1 MNEEVLYKSSRQNK
15 IEERQAL
22 QLDFLIEK
30 KNKEAEDRWNAA
42 QIQAAGFQS
51 VLDYAVEQF
60 NEHKEEL
67 EAEMVT
73 KTEEQISERQEQI
86 KVFLLSE
93 KDKYLESIGIQA
105 DL

>member
-1 MNEEVLYKSSRQNK
+1 MSEDVLYKSNRQKK

-22 QLDFLIEK
+22 QLDALIAK
-30 KNKEAEDRWNAA
+30 RNKEAEDRWTAA

-60 NEHKEEL
+60 NEHKDEL
-67 EAEMVT
+67 EQDMVT
-73 KTEEQISERQEQI
+73 KTEEMIEARQQEI
-86 KVFLLSE
+86 KDYLLSE

-105 DL
+105 D

>member
-1 MNEEVLYKSSRQNK
+1 MSEDTLYKSNRKKK

-22 QLDFLIEK
+22 QLDTLFEK
-30 KNKEAEDRWNAA
+30 RKQEAEERWTNV

-67 EAEMVT
+67 DAEMVT
-73 KTEEQISERQEQI
+73 KTEEMIRERQSEI
-86 KVFLLSE
+86 ENYLMTE

-105 DL
+105 D

>member
-1 MNEEVLYKSSRQNK
+1 MTEEVLYKSSRQNK

-30 KNKEAEDRWNAA
+30 KTKEAEDRWNAA

-105 DL
+105 D

>member
-1 MNEEVLYKSSRQNK
+1 VSEEVLYKSNRQKK

-22 QLDFLIEK
+22 QLDTLFAK
-30 KNKEAEDRWNAA
+30 RKQEAEQRWTNA

-73 KTEEQISERQEQI
+73 KTEEMIEARQEEI
-86 KVFLLSE
+86 KNYLLSE

-105 DL
+105 D

>member
-93 KDKYLESIGIQA
+93 KDKYLESIVIQ
-105 DL
+105 DY

>member
-105 DL
+105 D

>member
-1 MNEEVLYKSSRQNK
+1 VSEDVLYKSNRQKK

-22 QLDFLIEK
+22 QLDALIAK
-30 KNKEAEDRWNAA
+30 RNKEAEDRWTAA

-73 KTEEQISERQEQI
+73 KTEEMIEARQQEI
-86 KVFLLSE
+86 KNYLLSE

-105 DL
+105 D

>member
-1 MNEEVLYKSSRQNK
+1 MNEKVLYKSSRQSK

-105 DL
+105 D

>member
-67 EAEMVT
+67 DTEMVT

-105 DL
+105 D

>member
-1 MNEEVLYKSSRQNK
+1 MSENVLYKSNRQKK

-22 QLDFLIEK
+22 QLDALIAK
-30 KNKEAEDRWNAA
+30 RNKEAEDRWTAA

-73 KTEEQISERQEQI
+73 KTEEMIEARQQEI
-86 KVFLLSE
+86 KNYLLSE

-105 DL
+105 D

>member
-1 MNEEVLYKSSRQNK
+1 VNEKVLYKSSRQSK

-105 DL
+105 D

>member
-1 MNEEVLYKSSRQNK
+1 VNEEVLYKSSRQNK

-105 DL
+105 D

>member
-1 MNEEVLYKSSRQNK
+1 VSEDVLYKSNRQKK

-22 QLDFLIEK
+22 QLDALIAK
-30 KNKEAEDRWNAA
+30 RNKEAEDRWTAA

-73 KTEEQISERQEQI
+73 KTEEMIEARQEEI
-86 KVFLLSE
+86 KNYLLSE

-105 DL
+105 D

>member
-1 MNEEVLYKSSRQNK
+1 VSENVLYKSNRQKK

-22 QLDFLIEK
+22 QLDALIAK
-30 KNKEAEDRWNAA
+30 RNKEAEDRWTAA

-73 KTEEQISERQEQI
+73 KTEEMIEARQQEI
-86 KVFLLSE
+86 KNYLLSE

-105 DL
+105 D

>member
-1 MNEEVLYKSSRQNK
+1 MSEETLYKSNRQKK

-22 QLDFLIEK
+22 QLDALIAK
-30 KNKEAEDRWNAA
+30 RNKEAEDRWTAA

-67 EAEMVT
+67 DKEMIT
-73 KTEEQISERQEQI
+73 KTEEQIAERQEQI
-86 KVFLLSE
+86 KTYLLTE

-105 DL
+105 D

>member
-1 MNEEVLYKSSRQNK
+1 MSEDVLYKSNRQKK

-22 QLDFLIEK
+22 QLDALIAK
-30 KNKEAEDRWNAA
+30 RNKEAEDRWTAA

-60 NEHKEEL
+60 KEHKEEL

-73 KTEEQISERQEQI
+73 KTEEMIEARQQEI
-86 KVFLLSE
+86 KNYLLSE

-105 DL
+105 D

>member
-1 MNEEVLYKSSRQNK
+1 MSEDVLYKSNRQKK

-22 QLDFLIEK
+22 QLDALIAK
-30 KNKEAEDRWNAA
+30 RNKEAEDRWTAA

-73 KTEEQISERQEQI
+73 KTEEMIEARQQEI
-86 KVFLLSE
+86 KNYLLSE

-105 DL
+105 D

>member
-1 MNEEVLYKSSRQNK
+1 MSEDVLYKSNRQKK

-22 QLDFLIEK
+22 QLDALIAK
-30 KNKEAEDRWNAA
+30 RNKEAEDRWTAA

-73 KTEEQISERQEQI
+73 KTEEMIEARQEEI
-86 KVFLLSE
+86 KNYLLSE

-105 DL
+105 D

>member
-1 MNEEVLYKSSRQNK
+1 MNEDVLYKSSRQNK

-105 DL
+105 D

>member
-1 MNEEVLYKSSRQNK
+1 MNEDVLYKSNRQKKN
-15 IEERQAL
+15 EEREAL
-22 QLDFLIEK
+22 RLDFLIEK

-105 DL
+105 D

>member
-73 KTEEQISERQEQI
+73 KTEEMIETRQKEI
-86 KVFLLSE
+86 ETFLMSE

-105 DL
+105 D